1 MELAFPIIIAVVFLV
16 VGILILI
23 GKGDR
28 FVKVLNRPGAER
40 YNVKRVR
47 LVQALLMFVGAATFI
62 LLSVFQQNVKL
73 LQIIGGVLIFLV
85 AILVVLQYTW
95 TKKKNR

>member
-1 MELAFPIIIAVVFLV
+1 MELVFPIIIAVVFLV
-16 VGILILI
+16 VGIVILI

-47 LVQALLMFVGAATFI
+47 LVQALLMFVGTATFI
-62 LLSVFQQNVKL
+62 LFSVFQQNVKL

-95 TKKKNR
+95 AKKK

>member
-47 LVQALLMFVGAATFI
+47 LVQALLMFVGTTTFV
-62 LLSVFQQNVKL
+62 LFSVFQQNVKL

-95 TKKKNR
+95 AKKK

>member
-16 VGILILI
+16 VGIFILI

-28 FVKVLNRPGAER
+28 FVKPLNRPGAER

-47 LVQALLMFVGAATFI
+47 LLHALMMFSGSMCFVSFAVFMRNVRLVQIF
-62 LLSVFQQNVKL
+62 
-73 LQIIGGVLIFLV
+73 GGVFV
-85 AILVVLQYTW
+85 FFAAILVVLQYTW
-95 TKKKNR
+95 AKNR

>member
-1 MELAFPIIIAVVFLV
+1 MELVFPIIIAVVFLV
-16 VGILILI
+16 VGIVILI

-47 LVQALLMFVGAATFI
+47 LVQALLMFVGTATFI
-62 LLSVFQQNVKL
+62 LFSVFQQDVKL

-95 TKKKNR
+95 AKKKNR